1 MVNKETPTGQGQ
13 GEAQAVEIQY
23 KDSEFQPEK
32 QAPQNERSAIVNP
45 ALEELKKKI
54 EAARPVNNAATISP
68 PADPQPDERTAYYL
82 ELLRQSVIDPA
93 TPIEKPP
100 ICLRLQGDKEQTVIA
115 TLGNFSMI
123 IGKAKSRKT
132 FLITIALAAATRN
145 NPVLNFIGDLPAG
158 QNFVLYFDT
167 EQGKYHAYKT
177 VKRICEL
184 ADIGLPQNF
193 TAYSLR
199 KFSPAD
205 RLAIIE
211 AAIYNTPGLGFVVI
225 DGVRDLVSS
234 INDEEQATMLS
245 SFLLRCTEELNIHIT
260 AVLHQNK
267 TDTNARGH
275 LGSELQNKAE
285 TVLSVTKDTKNK
297 EISIVEAEFCRDKE
311 PDPFAFEIFD
321 GLPVLV
327 PDWEIKTSKA
337 GNPKQLTPDEIPIET
352 HLKVLREIFKK
363 YPQPLRSVIEDNLI
377 IQFKSLANLKI
388 GKNKAGQFI
397 TYYKSEGILSV
408 NESNKTTEK
417 FHILNDI
424 QKVTKDE
431 TPF

>member
-1 MVNKETPTGQGQ
+1 MG
-13 GEAQAVEIQY
+13 
-23 KDSEFQPEK
+23 
-32 QAPQNERSAIVNP
+32 NP
-45 ALEELKKKI
+45 ALEDIKKRI
-54 EAARPVNNAATISP
+54 EAAKPNNAAATISP
-68 PADPQPDERTAYYL
+68 AQEEPQPDEKTAHYL

-93 TPIEKPP
+93 IPIEKPP
-100 ICLRLQGDKEQTVIA
+100 ICLRLQGEKEQTVIA
-115 TLGNFSMI
+115 TMGNFSMI

-145 NPVLNFIGDLPAG
+145 NPVLNFVGDMPAD
-158 QNFVLYFDT
+158 QSKVMYFDT

-184 ADIGLPQNF
+184 ADIDMPQNF
-193 TAYSLR
+193 RAYGLR
-199 KFSPAD
+199 KYSPAD

-211 AAIYNTPGLGFVVI
+211 AAIYNTPGLGLVVI

-245 SFLLRCTEELNIHIT
+245 SCLLRWTEERNIHIV

-285 TVLSVTKDTKNK
+285 TVLSVTKDSKNK
-297 EISIVEAEFCRDKE
+297 EISIVEAEYCRDRE
-311 PDPFAFEIFD
+311 PDPFAFEIFE

-327 PDWEIKTSKA
+327 ADWQIKTSKA
-337 GNPKQLTPDEIPIET
+337 GNPKQMTPDEIPAET

-363 YPQPLRSVIEDNLI
+363 NPQPLRSVLEDNLI
-377 IQFKSLANLKI
+377 IQFKSLFSLRI

-424 QKVTKDE
+424 HEVTKDE
-431 TPF
+431 APF